1 MNLSKVINKRINDI
15 PMLSVVATRLLEI
28 SGDDNTSLKDIVK
41 IVEKDAYLTARIL
54 RISNSV
60 AFSHGRAISTI
71 SDAIVRLGEKTVVGV
86 AMESS
91 TSFFKQP
98 LSGYESP
105 AGELWNHALHTA
117 IAAREIS
124 RYSISPVNPELSYT
138 SGLMHDIGKP
148 IISDFLAIN
157 VNDITK
163 RCDQH
168 QVEDFAAAERDI
180 VGLDH
185 AEAGFELAL
194 HWKLPE
200 ALCMAI
206 RWHHEPAHCKQ
217 AHQALAYIVHIAD
230 ILAMM
235 EGGGLGAD
243 FLSYKM
249 DPDYGKF
256 VKINKADIAAILL
269 IMRNEFTKT
278 QQLIFGGN

>member
-1 MNLSKVINKRINDI
+1 
-15 PMLSVVATRLLEI
+15 MLSVVATRLLEI
-28 SGDDNTSLKDIVK
+28 SGDDNVSLKDIVK

-54 RISNSV
+54 RIANSV
-60 AFSHGRAISTI
+60 AFSRGRAISTI
-71 SDAIVRLGEKTVVGV
+71 SDAVVRLGDKTVVGV

-105 AGELWNHALHTA
+105 AGELWNHSLHSA
-117 IAAREIS
+117 IAAREVS
-124 RYSISPVNPELSYT
+124 RFAITPISPELCYT

-148 IISDFLAIN
+148 VISDFLAVN
-157 VNDITK
+157 VHDITQ
-163 RCDQH
+163 RCDEH
-168 QVEDFAAAERDI
+168 QVEDFAAAEREI
-180 VGLDH
+180 MGMDH

-200 ALCMAI
+200 ALAMAI
-206 RWHHEPAHCKQ
+206 RWHHEPAQCKQ
-217 AHQALAYIVHIAD
+217 MHQGLAYIVHIAD

-235 EGGGLGAD
+235 EGAGLGAD

-256 VKINKADIAAILL
+256 VKINKVDIASILL
-269 IMRNEFTKT
+269 IMRDEFTKT
-278 QQLIFGGN
+278 QQLIFGGK